1 MRGSG
6 GTDGGVGIFFLGLFL
21 SALGIYLFFDSVR
34 VTTAAGLISGML
46 GGGRHGGGGGGGMWE
61 TTSMGIIFVPFLIG
75 VVALFQDSNRKWAW
89 WILYLGLAVISIEIL
104 SRIRFFMTTKLT
116 HLLGMMVL
124 FAAGVGLM
132 LRSYLPSKSASNEDD
147 E

>member
-6 GTDGGVGIFFLGLFL
+6 GTEGGVGIFFLGLLL
-21 SALGIYLFFDSVR
+21 SALGVYLFFDSVR

-46 GGGRHGGGGGGGMWE
+46 GGGRRGGGGGGMWE

-75 VVALFQDSNRKWAW
+75 VIALFQDSKRQWAW

-104 SRIRFFMTTKLT
+104 SRIRFFMSTKLT

-132 LRSYLPSKSASNEDD
+132 LRSYLPSKSGPPDD
-147 E
+147 ER